1 MPYFG
6 KYAHERKTIAV
17 VIPTYNAYAQ
27 ILNVIS
33 NIDEHV
39 DLIYVVDDCCPERTG
54 DMVLNLCEDDRVA
67 VIKKSKNS
75 GVGGATITGY
85 KQALSDGAD
94 IIVKID
100 SDGQMNPKIIEEFVA
115 PIANGRADYTKGNRF
130 FNIEDL
136 IKMPRI
142 RIFGNASLSFITK
155 LSSGYWNIFDPTNG
169 YTAISKKA
177 LSMLPLEKI
186 SNRYFF
192 ETDMLFRLGLARAVV
207 LDIAMKSVYADER
220 SGLKIK
226 KVIFEFTI
234 KHIRNTIK
242 RIFYTYYLRDM
253 SIASFELPV
262 GIILLVLGALIGFS
276 SIVMSTITGDIT
288 SPGVSV
294 FGAMICL
301 MGLQLTLAFI
311 SYDIN
316 AVPKQPLSE

>member
-1 MPYFG
+1 MP
-6 KYAHERKTIAV
+6 K
-17 VIPTYNAYAQ
+17 
-27 ILNVIS
+27 
-33 NIDEHV
+33 
-39 DLIYVVDDCCPERTG
+39 
-54 DMVLNLCEDDRVA
+54 
-67 VIKKSKNS
+67 
-75 GVGGATITGY
+75 
-85 KQALSDGAD
+85 
-94 IIVKID
+94 
-100 SDGQMNPKIIEEFVA
+100 
-115 PIANGRADYTKGNRF
+115 
-130 FNIEDL
+130 
-136 IKMPRI
+136 I
-142 RIFGNASLSFITK
+142 RIFGNTSLSFITK
-155 LSSGYWNIFDPTNG
+155 LSSGYWNISDPTNG

-226 KVIFEFTI
+226 KVIFEFTV